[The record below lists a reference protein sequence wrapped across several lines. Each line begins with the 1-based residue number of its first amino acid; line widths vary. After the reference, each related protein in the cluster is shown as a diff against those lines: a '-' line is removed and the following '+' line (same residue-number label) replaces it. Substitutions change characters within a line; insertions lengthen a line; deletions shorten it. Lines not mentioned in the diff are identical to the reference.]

1 MLNNA
6 FSASSSHI
14 RGEIAMFSQLLYCN
28 VHVRKM
34 TRNSYCFSPWIDRSN
49 QDRVNSAAGK
59 DWRTNELSSYL
70 FQEASWRTV
79 YTDITISR
87 RELETRL
94 FCRDLLPW
102 PLYWFPDERSFD
114 GNFLR
119 WLMSTMEASVKPL
132 SIVSQTYLSK
142 FFFPWEANQFSCDF
156 YHWYIRG
163 SCDIRSDVR
172 RVCSQVHAC
181 LS

>member
-1 MLNNA
+1 MWEKWQET
-6 FSASSSHI
+6 HI
-14 RGEIAMFSQLLYCN
+14 VSPHESTEAIKIVLIRRQEKIGEQMSCHLTYSKRLPGGPF
-28 VHVRKM
+28 
-34 TRNSYCFSPWIDRSN
+34 TRTLGYPGESPRHGCFAVIFYH
-49 QDRVNSAAGK
+49 G
-59 DWRTNELSSYL
+59 T
-70 FQEASWRTV
+70 
-79 YTDITISR
+79 
-87 RELETRL
+87 
-94 FCRDLLPW
+94 
-102 PLYWFPDERSFD
+102 LYWFPDERSFD

-119 WLMSTMEASVKPL
+119 WLMSTMKASVKPL

-163 SCDIRSDVR
+163 SCDIRTDVR